1 MSMPEYLK
9 DSNWIWNSD
18 WSAEDKD
25 RPRVMLFR
33 KEVSLKEEPY
43 EGKIRI
49 SADTRYKLYVNTRLV
64 EVGPSR
70 GDHQVWFY
78 DTIDLLPYLKKVE
91 ML

>member
-9 DSNWIWNSD
+9 DSNWIWNPD

-25 RPRVMLFR
+25 CPRVMLFR